1 MKYTIEPDDLDQI
14 TPTTAKDEQVPTV
27 RVLTQN
33 LLGYRLINTLLIVE
47 VSVRPDPPYNWCS
60 DLQFCRS

>member
-33 LLGYRLINTLLIVE
+33 LLGYRLINTLLIV
-47 VSVRPDPPYNWCS
+47 
-60 DLQFCRS
+60 